1 MTTPWYDL
9 NKDGKRLESIIK
21 QMHTKMKQCDTDDPE
36 QLSMYFAYADRLI
49 RATGQKH
56 SIAETVLNVKSFLA
70 IAKKKHGALPTEGV
84 IIPSA

>member
-9 NKDGKRLESIIK
+9 NKDGKRLEAIIK
-21 QMHTKMKQCDTDDPE
+21 QMHSKMKKCDTDDPE

-56 SIAETVLNVKSFLA
+56 SIAETVLNVKSFLQQA
-70 IAKKKHGALPTEGV
+70 RKKYGALPTEGV
-84 IIPSA
+84 VQPA